1 MRFAWLL
8 CSFLL
13 VTALAAR
20 AEPPAPK
27 REDKKEELTGN
38 AARAAEFAAAESVRY
53 EIKHADNEKKALKL
67 LPTPVL
73 RWSNP
78 LRGEVHGS
86 VYLWTRDG
94 CPEAAAS
101 IYKFFERKLLN
112 IELVSLS
119 EAPLKANRNNRVRWS
134 PEAGVKFEP
143 LPGGPEPADTADR
156 RQLQMRA
163 LARKFTGYLSEPG
176 QKDDSLTELRLLANP
191 LHRYEATDGS
201 GREGAVFAL
210 VTTTDPE
217 IVLLIES
224 RKGKGGR
231 EWVWAAAR
239 MHFRQLQLKLGD
251 KVVWEVPTAAP
262 PWDKLRGPEGKYVI
276 LEWQTAEAAA
286 KD

>member
-1 MRFAWLL
+1 MRFFRPL
-8 CSFLL
+8 CSL
-13 VTALAAR
+13 VFVAVIAAAATPQAPAEKDKEALS
-20 AEPPAPK
+20 
-27 REDKKEELTGN
+27 GN
-38 AARAAEFAAAESVRY
+38 AMKAAEFAAAESVRY
-53 EIKHADNEKKALKL
+53 QIRHAGDEAKALKL
-67 LPTPVL
+67 LAEPVL

-94 CPEAAAS
+94 CPEAICS
-101 IYKFFERKLLN
+101 IYQFFFRNQLN

-119 EAPLKANRNNRVRWS
+119 EAPLTAVRNGRVRWS
-134 PEAGVKFEP
+134 PEAGVKFAP
-143 LPGGPEPADTADR
+143 LPGGPAPAGSPDG

-163 LARKFTGYLSEPG
+163 LARKFTGYLAEPG
-176 QKDDSLTELRLLANP
+176 EADDKLTELRLMAAP
-191 LHRYEATDGS
+191 LHRYAATDGS

-224 RKGKGGR
+224 RMGARGR

-239 MHFRQLQLKLGD
+239 MHFRPLQLKLDD
-251 KVVWEVPTAAP
+251 KVVWEVPAAAP
-262 PWDKLRGPEGKYVI
+262 PWEKIRGPEGKYVI
-276 LEWQTAEAAA
+276 LEWPTAEAAA